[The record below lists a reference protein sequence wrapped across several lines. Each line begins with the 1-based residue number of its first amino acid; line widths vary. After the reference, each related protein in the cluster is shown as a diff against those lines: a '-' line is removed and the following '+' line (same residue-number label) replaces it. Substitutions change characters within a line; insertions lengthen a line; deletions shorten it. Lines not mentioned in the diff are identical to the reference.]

1 MKSQFST
8 RLFLALLFI
17 ILVAFLETQCLDT
30 AGSEE
35 RRVEK
40 SSKSITTS
48 KKHPTFS
55 FSNYLLADC
64 GKTYNLV
71 RGTSYLFTSD
81 GGQQSRNCRSTFLS
95 SPGTSIKFFCP
106 VFNLH
111 LKKCKKESLLLTENK
126 SVKWPFCKTDVVNIE
141 TIGTSLQVLHKRRR
155 LAKKKCPGAFL
166 CEISVRSKHGIV
178 TVKPPVTTKPKPTHP
193 VPVTDPFP
201 IHTVKPPV
209 TTKPKPTHPIPV
221 TDPFPI
227 HTSASR
233 SANNHDHHPD
243 HHHNHH
249 PDHHHDHHPDHH
261 HDHHPD
267 HHNKDDKHVDH
278 CHDYGSHNYINNND
292 DDDDDDNNGAS
303 HKYGTSDDRNF
314 YKYYHNIVDDTTTSD
329 DNHED
334 YDKNH
339 HDFCTNNVYNHKNTN
354 DDYNDDDEVT
364 YMAHPH
370 HHTTHRCQTTAT
382 LPTQALLPIVG
393 GIQAREKEFPFQ
405 ARIMVHNKILC
416 SGTLISLNL
425 ILTAAH
431 CFPQGH
437 EGTLVTLGE
446 YDTKVNEPYSQVIK
460 VRNVIKHEN
469 FNKKTMDNDIAILEL
484 IEPAV
489 ITPYVIPACIAT
501 SKDTFPSSLTVTS
514 GWGHDKF
521 GGSVSTVL
529 MKVGLDLISNEECQ
543 QMYSSRGYTITSN
556 MICTYTQNK
565 DACQGDSGGP
575 LVRQTT
581 DGKWVLIGI
590 VSFGYMCAHESS
602 PGVFT
607 NVAVYKDWIS
617 RNIYHLNC

>member
-17 ILVAFLETQCLDT
+17 LLVAFLETQCLDT

-35 RRVEK
+35 RRVLVKEMEEQTDQEREGFMSIMTGKNEIAENLIRNKNSLERKRNQGDAVGGRDKRKTGDDGDSLSDTVVKGKKKKNRVIKKNRKQTDGLKNLVEGKNHGKVKKIKDKKVKGKPLKIKKKKIPVDNEDGKDKKTRNNAAKKGKKGGKGNKGKGNKQKGNETTNSSEK

-166 CEISVRSKHGIV
+166 CEISVRSKHG
-178 TVKPPVTTKPKPTHP
+178 
-193 VPVTDPFP
+193 P
-201 IHTVKPPV
+201 IHTITPPTGAKPP
-209 TTKPKPTHPIPV
+209 P
-221 TDPFPI
+221 PFQHRPF
-227 HTSASR
+227 
-233 SANNHDHHPD
+233 
-243 HHHNHH
+243 
-249 PDHHHDHHPDHH
+249 
-261 HDHHPD
+261 
-267 HHNKDDKHVDH
+267 
-278 CHDYGSHNYINNND
+278 C
-292 DDDDDDNNGAS
+292 
-303 HKYGTSDDRNF
+303 RNCTPG
-314 YKYYHNIVDDTTTSD
+314 NIIV
-329 DNHED
+329 N
-334 YDKNH
+334 
-339 HDFCTNNVYNHKNTN
+339 
-354 DDYNDDDEVT
+354 
-364 YMAHPH
+364 
-370 HHTTHRCQTTAT
+370 R
-382 LPTQALLPIVG
+382 IVG

-575 LVRQTT
+575 
-581 DGKWVLIGI
+581 
-590 VSFGYMCAHESS
+590 S
-602 PGVFT
+602 
-607 NVAVYKDWIS
+607 
-617 RNIYHLNC
+617 

>member
-17 ILVAFLETQCLDT
+17 LLVAFLETQCLDT

-35 RRVEK
+35 RRVLVKEMEEQTDQEREGFMSIMTGKNEIAENLIRNKNSLERKRNQGDAVGGRDKRKTGDDGDSLSDTVVKGKKKKNRVIKKNRKQTDGLKNLVEGKNHGKVKKIKDKKVKGKPLKIKKKKIPVDNEDGKDKKTRNNAAKKGKKGGKGNKGKGNKQKGNETTNSSEK

-227 HTSASR
+227 HTVPGPI
-233 SANNHDHHPD
+233 HTITP
-243 HHHNHH
+243 
-249 PDHHHDHHPDHH
+249 PT
-261 HDHHPD
+261 
-267 HHNKDDKHVDH
+267 
-278 CHDYGSHNYINNND
+278 
-292 DDDDDDNNGAS
+292 GAKPPPPFQ
-303 HKYGTSDDRNF
+303 HRPFCRNCTPG
-314 YKYYHNIVDDTTTSD
+314 NIIV
-329 DNHED
+329 N
-334 YDKNH
+334 
-339 HDFCTNNVYNHKNTN
+339 
-354 DDYNDDDEVT
+354 
-364 YMAHPH
+364 
-370 HHTTHRCQTTAT
+370 R
-382 LPTQALLPIVG
+382 IVG

-575 LVRQTT
+575 
-581 DGKWVLIGI
+581 
-590 VSFGYMCAHESS
+590 S
-602 PGVFT
+602 
-607 NVAVYKDWIS
+607 
-617 RNIYHLNC
+617 